1 MIPATVHDKSKT
13 VSEDALYQK
22 QGTYQCQVKEFG
34 EVLATPSN
42 AIIVTYRKVLNA
54 VVSIFIL
61 KSAKNAMSI
70 DAIMGQVRDFIHEVG
85 YWNNKKNSF
94 IDSEYFHSQN
104 VLEDHLKLSDFET
117 SWDPLYS
124 LPISPNEI
132 EYRHSQY
139 VDIVRQYP
147 VKRKIS

>member
-1 MIPATVHDKSKT
+1 LQALIPATVHDKSNS

-61 KSAKNAMSI
+61 KSAKKAMSI

-85 YWNNKKNSF
+85 Y
-94 IDSEYFHSQN
+94 
-104 VLEDHLKLSDFET
+104 
-117 SWDPLYS
+117 
-124 LPISPNEI
+124 
-132 EYRHSQY
+132 
-139 VDIVRQYP
+139 
-147 VKRKIS
+147 